1 MGRKTRNVATV
12 WATPPPG
19 EAITVHCSGQ
29 LPPAASSLRLSNPLG
44 FLPSAGSGG
53 GRAAGGGGGRG
64 GGARPG
70 LREAGAGEQPRAA
83 LRLSAGRV
91 RAGWAF
97 NSRHVS
103 AGTSPSNSQS
113 RAPGREAPGAG
124 VRLAGGLVS
133 RGGRCGCCGCGRRQ
147 AAAEWEQRGEGVGKG
162 RGGGAG
168 AGAGGRRTGGARTG
182 TRSGEKTGG
191 LPSRSVHKRPPGPA
205 TRVLLSEVR
214 AQTRIKAAP
223 RVEPGLAP
231 LFLGASGGYPCQSL
245 GA

>member
-1 MGRKTRNVATV
+1 M
-12 WATPPPG
+12 
-19 EAITVHCSGQ
+19 HCSGQ

-124 VRLAGGLVS
+124 VRPAGGLVS

-162 RGGGAG
+162 RGGESGRGAG
-168 AGAGGRRTGGARTG
+168 SRRTGGARTG
-182 TRSGEKTGG
+182 TGSGEEDRGS
-191 LPSRSVHKRPPGPA
+191 PIPFCARAPARSRDSRPPVRGPP
-205 TRVLLSEVR
+205 
-214 AQTRIKAAP
+214 QTRIKAAP

-231 LFLGASGGYPCQSL
+231 LFRGASGGYPCQSL